1 MNNSEK
7 VKCVLVAILVCCCV
21 VALSGLHSHNVAYNE
36 GYTEGY
42 NEHNETMFNYTSQ
55 YIEVYSPTANA
66 KDYNYNSG
74 YCEGYKVRSV
84 DDMKPE

>member
-7 VKCVLVAILVCCCV
+7 VTCVLVAIIACCCV
-21 VALSGLHSHNVAYNE
+21 GILFEFHSQNVAYNE

-55 YIEVYSPTANA
+55 YIEVYSPPA
-66 KDYNYNSG
+66 KDYRYNLG
-74 YCEGYKVRSV
+74 YCKGYKVRSV